1 MFRHLKSLIFT
12 LWADNSTTVPAPL
25 LLAAVCTTHCP
36 TCVYHVGGKMYKTI
50 FEGENV
56 THSSRKLEF
65 LLGIEH
71 QNIVFQ
77 AEIQFFF
84 QQSKTYFWPWMGS
97 YEPKR
102 PLKYIIQSW
111 FRIGNKKHLLFLNNM
126 NSTNKVCWFQVWIK

>member
-1 MFRHLKSLIFT
+1 
-12 LWADNSTTVPAPL
+12 
-25 LLAAVCTTHCP
+25 
-36 TCVYHVGGKMYKTI
+36 MYKTI

-84 QQSKTYFWPWMGS
+84 PAVQ
-97 YEPKR
+97 
-102 PLKYIIQSW
+102 
-111 FRIGNKKHLLFLNNM
+111 NLFLTLDGLLWTKKAIKIY
-126 NSTNKVCWFQVWIK
+126 NSILIPNWK

>member
-1 MFRHLKSLIFT
+1 MFRQLKSVIFSVR
-12 LWADNSTTVPAPL
+12 AENSTTVSAPL

-84 QQSKTYFWPWMGS
+84 PAVQ
-97 YEPKR
+97 
-102 PLKYIIQSW
+102 
-111 FRIGNKKHLLFLNNM
+111 NLFL
-126 NSTNKVCWFQVWIK
+126 TLDGLL